1 MEKAK
6 VNGIQLFAMMFM
18 FNLGT
23 SVVVNYA
30 VGAKKDAWLAIL
42 IGMSAGFVAFFIY
55 YRLFC
60 HYPNLP
66 ITGYAREIL
75 GKYVGW
81 IIGLLYVLYFIHI
94 TTRQVRDF
102 SELLVASTMT
112 ETPLLAIQLSFVLV
126 ICYVLYQGVEVLART
141 AEVFFV
147 ILIFLGAAGNFFVL
161 VSGNFEFHNLRPFLE
176 NGWKPILSTA
186 FREVTHWPFG
196 EMVVFTMLLPYLN
209 KSGTVKKVWVSAL
222 LLSGL
227 ALSWTASLN
236 IAILGVDVME
246 RTTFPTLATI
256 GKVNLLEFIQR
267 LDVIVVFTMLI
278 TVFFKASIFMYGA
291 VIGIVDLFKLKNHQQ
306 ILFPFGGI
314 MIFSAMTIATNFS
327 SYLNEGF
334 RGLNRVVY
342 PMFLYLPILMLIVS
356 MIRKRMKKTN

>member
-6 VNGIQLFAMMFM
+6 VNGFQLFAMMFM

-23 SVVVNYA
+23 SVVVNYG
-30 VGAKKDAWLAIL
+30 VGAKKDAWLAII
-42 IGMSAGFVAFFIY
+42 IGMSAGFVLFFIY

-60 HYPNLP
+60 LYPKLP

-81 IIGLLYVLYFIHI
+81 IIGLFYVLYFIHI

-112 ETPLLAIQLSFVLV
+112 KTPLLAIQISFVLV
-126 ICYVLYQGVEVLART
+126 ICYVLYQGVEVLGRT
-141 AEVFFV
+141 AEVFIV
-147 ILIFLGAAGNFFVL
+147 ILILLGLAGNFFVL
-161 VSGNFEFHNLRPFLE
+161 VSGNFELHNLRPFLE

-186 FREVTHWPFG
+186 FQEVTHWPFG
-196 EMVVFTMLLPYLN
+196 EMVVFSMLLPYLN
-209 KSGTVKKVWVSAL
+209 KSGTVKKVWMFAL
-222 LLSGL
+222 LFSGL

-236 IAILGVDVME
+236 IAVLGVDVME
-246 RTTFPTLATI
+246 RTTFPTLTTI

-278 TVFFKASIFMYGA
+278 TVFFKSSIFLYGA

-306 ILFPFGGI
+306 ILFPIGGI
-314 MIFSAMTIATNFS
+314 IIFSSMTIATNFS
-327 SYLNEGF
+327 SYLNEGYE
-334 RGLNRVVY
+334 GLDKLVY
-342 PMFLYLPILMLIVS
+342 PMFLYFPILLLMIAI
-356 MIRKRMKKTN
+356 IRKRMKKTN